1 MTAAVQAEIEEDRGF
16 FVTGCEAAARAVLVA
31 KPSVIAAYPITPQT
45 EIVEKLSRFI
55 GNDNPECQYI
65 AVESEHSALAAC
77 IGASSC
83 GARTFTATS
92 SQGLLYMAEM
102 VHWAAIGRLPI
113 VMANANRALGSG
125 WNIWADHIDSLS
137 MRDAGWIQ
145 FYTSTVQ
152 EVYDTI
158 LIVFRAAENEDVM
171 LPAMVCL
178 DGFLLTHINQPLH
191 VIDEKLYQ
199 DAFLDDVKIP
209 HALNFES
216 PHTLGTLI
224 APTDNYKVQHSRKVS
239 MDLVKDVIR
248 EAEDEFLRLFGREYH
263 PVMEYRTD
271 NTEVLFVAMGTLAKE
286 AEDAI
291 DMLRFRGVKA
301 GLLQL
306 RQFRPF
312 PDEMVDILAR
322 SQAEKVIVIDRDY
335 SPGCGGIIA
344 QEIKAR
350 LYDAGIMKEIVNV
363 IAGVGGQDVTADD
376 MVKMTEMRRG
386 ESWWGI

>member
-1 MTAAVQAEIEEDRGF
+1 MTTQTELEKDRGL

-55 GNDNPECQYI
+55 GEERHDCQYI

-77 IGASSC
+77 IGAASC

-92 SQGLLYMAEM
+92 SHGLLYMAEM

-113 VMANANRALGSG
+113 VMVNANRALGSG
-125 WNIWADHIDSLS
+125 WNIWVDHLDSLS
-137 MRDAGWIQ
+137 MRDSGWLQ

-158 LIVFRAAENEDVM
+158 LIAFRAAENEDVM

-191 VIDEKLYQ
+191 LIDEKRYQ
-199 DAFLDDVKIP
+199 EEFLDEIRIP
-209 HALNFES
+209 HALNFDA
-216 PHTLGTLI
+216 PHTLGTLVV
-224 APTDNYKVQHSRKVS
+224 PTDNYKIQHNRKVS
-239 MDLVKDVIR
+239 MDLVKDVIKDA
-248 EAEDEFLRLFGREYH
+248 EAEFLRLFGREYH

-271 NTEVLFVAMGTLAKE
+271 NAEVLIVAMGTLAKE

-312 PDEMVDILAR
+312 PDEIVDII
-322 SQAEKVIVIDRDY
+322 SGSKAEKVVIIDRDY
-335 SPGCGGIIA
+335 SGGCGGIIA

-350 LYDAGIMKEIVNV
+350 LYDAGVMKEIVNV
-363 IAGVGGQDVTADD
+363 IAGLGGQDITAEDITK
-376 MVKMTEMRRG
+376 MVETEGG
-386 ESWWGI
+386 EFWWGI